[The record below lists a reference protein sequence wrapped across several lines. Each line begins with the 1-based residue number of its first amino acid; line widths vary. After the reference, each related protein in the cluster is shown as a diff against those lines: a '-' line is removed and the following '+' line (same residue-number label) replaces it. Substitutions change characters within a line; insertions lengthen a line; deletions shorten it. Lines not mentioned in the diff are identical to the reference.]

1 MGSGTHQRKVET
13 AFLCSVNRALD
24 VHAPQLVF
32 PSTSAND
39 IIPDGIDA
47 VDQDTQLVGCP
58 AGATSQS
65 DEKAVDMAALTS
77 DKSVGQRPLG
87 DINESTIDNVARS
100 VEGGG
105 MEFRDAV
112 RNRLLL
118 GFCERNG
125 VLELVQRHV
134 EQRCGDGRNLFE
146 ENR

>member
-1 MGSGTHQRKVET
+1 MRNDTHQRKVET
-13 AFLCSVNRALD
+13 AFLCSVNGAFD
-24 VHAPQLVF
+24 VHAPQLVLPS
-32 PSTSAND
+32 PSTND

-58 AGATSQS
+58 AGATAQS

-87 DINESTIDNVARS
+87 DINESTIDNVARG

-125 VLELVQRHV
+125 MLELVQRHV
-134 EQRCGDGRNLFE
+134 DQRGCDGGNWFV
-146 ENR
+146 ENM